1 MAKLFSPL
9 GGDTVSPLN
18 APPVHMGL
26 LTKLNLLA
34 IGLIVATA
42 LGVTAFLIGQQIR
55 DEESR
60 LRTQGLAVASML
72 AEVADEAI
80 SSGDMSSVASVLDGL
95 VSDRDIAYVAVL
107 DAQQRPLV
115 TRSYSDVA
123 VPTTP
128 LASPT
133 VDDAA
138 ATFQRIAAQRQLE
151 VAVPVRIP
159 PRLRNQADAA
169 SRPVIGY
176 VRLGMSFGRGWP
188 RMRANLVGALT
199 VVAALVIVAVVVT
212 LFLTR
217 RLIAPIRQL
226 MRAARAVG
234 AGKLDVYV
242 PAKSSDELGL
252 LKHTLHRMNQRLAES
267 QAEVATYQRTLED
280 KVTQRTKELE
290 IATAQAYKL
299 AQDDILTRL
308 PNRALLNQRLKQIV
322 AQAARDG
329 HHVACLFLDFDH
341 FKRINDTL
349 GHDAGDQ
356 LLQAVAQRLTSAVR
370 ESDTV
375 ARLGGDEF
383 VIILPGLD
391 PDKATFEI
399 MNVITRVRES
409 LLAPFRIVDQTPTLT
424 CSIGVSVCP
433 VDATDPHGLL
443 KQADTAMYAAKEAG
457 RNAYRFYTADMNA
470 RVQARLQLETDMRR
484 GLMDDEFFLVYQP
497 QVEMASG
504 RACGVEALLR
514 WRDPQRGVIGPNE
527 FIPIAEESG
536 MIQAL
541 GARVLRD
548 ACRQVM
554 TWHRH
559 NMMLRLSV
567 NLSVQQLEHES
578 WLSIVEDALLT
589 SGMPARYLNL
599 EITESVIIT
608 HPEKAVATL
617 MKLKQMGVSITVDDF
632 GTGYSRLSYLTR
644 LPIQAVKIDQR
655 FVHGLEQNKND
666 EAVIQ
671 AIIALSHSLGLRVIA
686 EGVETI
692 AQFEYLRSHG
702 CEEAQGYLIS
712 RPLEEPE
719 LRARWKMQDEENRIV
734 GRQGDMWR
742 QDRGKGRIRPRAR
755 RVASRRLETDASS
768 PRKRGSSV
776 VGNIPVMRRT
786 ALGSRL

>member
-9 GGDTVSPLN
+9 GADTVSPLN

-26 LTKLNLLA
+26 LTKFNLLA

-42 LGVTAFLIGQQIR
+42 LGVAAFLIGQQIR

-60 LRTQGLAVASML
+60 LRTQGLAMASML

-80 SSGDMSSVASVLDGL
+80 SSGDLSNVASVLDGL

-107 DAQQRPLV
+107 DAQQRPLLA
-115 TRSYSDVA
+115 RSYGDIT

-133 VDDAA
+133 AVD
-138 ATFQRIAAQRQLE
+138 ATATVQKIADRRQLE
-151 VAVPVRIP
+151 LAVPVRTP
-159 PRLRNQADAA
+159 PRLVNQADAA

-176 VRLGMSFGRGWP
+176 IRLGMSFDRGWT
-188 RMRANLVGALT
+188 RMRANLVGALS

-252 LKHTLHRMNQRLAES
+252 LTHTFNHMTQRLAES
-267 QAEVATYQRTLED
+267 QAEVATSQRTLED
-280 KVTQRTKELE
+280 KVTQRTKELQ

-299 AQDDILTRL
+299 AQHDILTGL
-308 PNRALLNQRLKQIV
+308 PNRALLNERLRQIV

-329 HHVACLFLDFDH
+329 HQVACLFLDFDH

-383 VIILPGLD
+383 VLILPSLD
-391 PDKATFEI
+391 PAHAAFEV
-399 MNVITRVRES
+399 MTVLTRVRES
-409 LLAPFRIVDQTPTLT
+409 FLAPFRIVDQTPTLT
-424 CSIGVSVCP
+424 CSIGVSVYP
-433 VDATDPHGLL
+433 VDATDPNGMI

-497 QVEMASG
+497 QIDMDSG
-504 RACGVEALLR
+504 RALGVEALLR
-514 WRDPQRGVIGPNE
+514 WRDPERGVIGPDE

-554 TWHRH
+554 VWHRQ

-567 NLSVQQLEHES
+567 NLSVQQLQHDS
-578 WLSIVEDALLT
+578 WLSVVEDALKA
-589 SGMPARYLNL
+589 SGLPARYLDL

-617 MKLKQMGVSITVDDF
+617 EKLKQMGVSITVDDF
-632 GTGYSRLSYLTR
+632 GTGYSSLSYLTR
-644 LPIQAVKIDQR
+644 LPIQSVKIDQR
-655 FVHGLEQNKND
+655 FVHGLEQNRND
-666 EAVIQ
+666 EAITL
-671 AIIALSHSLGLRVIA
+671 AIIALSHSIGLRVIA
-686 EGVETI
+686 EGVETV
-692 AQFEYLRSHG
+692 AQYEFLKTHG

-719 LRARWKMQDEENRIV
+719 LRSWWMMQEEEDRIV
-734 GRQGDMWR
+734 GRQHDMWR
-742 QDRGKGRIRPRAR
+742 AQAK
-755 RVASRRLETDASS
+755 
-768 PRKRGSSV
+768 
-776 VGNIPVMRRT
+776 
-786 ALGSRL
+786 

>member
-1 MAKLFSPL
+1 MAKLFTPL
-9 GGDTVSPLN
+9 GGDTVSPLT

-42 LGVTAFLIGQQIR
+42 LGVAAFLIGQQIR

-60 LRTQGLAVASML
+60 LRTQGLAMAGML
-72 AEVADEAI
+72 AEVADEPI
-80 SSGDMSSVASVLDGL
+80 SSGDLSNVASVLDGL

-107 DAQQRPLV
+107 DAQQRPLITRRYGDV
-115 TRSYSDVA
+115 T

-133 VDDAA
+133 LSDAT
-138 ATFQRIAAQRQLE
+138 ATLQKTADRRQLE
-151 VAVPVRIP
+151 LAVPIRTP
-159 PRLRNQADAA
+159 SRLLGQAETAA
-169 SRPVIGY
+169 RPIIGY
-176 VRLGMSFGRGWP
+176 IRLGMSFDRGWT
-188 RMRANLVGALT
+188 RIRANLVGALS
-199 VVAALVIVAVVVT
+199 VVAALVIIAVVVT

-252 LKHTLHRMNQRLAES
+252 LTHTFNHMTQRLAES

-299 AQDDILTRL
+299 AQHDILTGL

-329 HHVACLFLDFDH
+329 HQVACLFLDFDH

-383 VIILPGLD
+383 VLILPGLD
-391 PDKATFEI
+391 PAHAAFEV
-399 MNVITRVRES
+399 MTVLTRVRES
-409 LLAPFRIVDQTPTLT
+409 FLAPFRIVDQTPTLT
-424 CSIGVSVCP
+424 CSIGVSVYP
-433 VDATDPHGLL
+433 IDATDPNGLI
-443 KQADTAMYAAKEAG
+443 KQSDTAMYAAKEAG

-497 QVEMASG
+497 QIDMDSG
-504 RACGVEALLR
+504 RALGVEALLR
-514 WRDPQRGVIGPNE
+514 WRDPERGVISPAE

-548 ACRQVM
+548 ACRQLMV
-554 TWHRH
+554 WHRQ

-567 NLSVQQLEHES
+567 NLSVQQLQHDS
-578 WLSIVEDALLT
+578 WLSVVEEALKA
-589 SGMPARYLNL
+589 SGLPPRYLDL

-617 MKLKQMGVSITVDDF
+617 EKLKQMGVSITVDDF
-632 GTGYSRLSYLTR
+632 GTGYSSLSYLTR
-644 LPIQAVKIDQR
+644 LPIQGVKIDQR
-655 FVHGLEQNKND
+655 FVHGLEQNRSD
-666 EAVIQ
+666 EAITL
-671 AIIALSHSLGLRVIA
+671 AIIALSHSIGLRVIA
-686 EGVETI
+686 EGVETV
-692 AQFEYLRSHG
+692 AQYEFLKTHG

-719 LRARWKMQDEENRIV
+719 LRSWWMMQEEENRIV
-734 GRQGDMWR
+734 GRQPDMWR
-742 QDRGKGRIRPRAR
+742 ARA
-755 RVASRRLETDASS
+755 
-768 PRKRGSSV
+768 K
-776 VGNIPVMRRT
+776 
-786 ALGSRL
+786 